1 MLKTTSNR
9 IDKDF
14 MLLFLLLSIIC
25 MRKLFLIFTTPTTK
39 RKSKKT
45 FAKSVGQFLLFFLPP
60 PLPLFISGSFFFS
73 FAFMD
78 RTSSQEEKFLY
89 KVIPKTAFFFLS
101 ALSHPFFDFFPL
113 LGLFLLSSFSPSS
126 CRKLSS
132 ILIMKSSETIPTW
145 FCKW

>member
-45 FAKSVGQFLLFFLPP
+45 FAKSVGQFLPFFLPHYP
-60 PLPLFISGSFFFS
+60 FFISGSFFFS
-73 FAFMD
+73 FAFID

-101 ALSHPFFDFFPL
+101 ALPRPFFDFFPL